1 MEINLVNVN
10 GIEMKYAK
18 FGTGAK
24 DMVIIPGLNVNS
36 VLDNAEAVE
45 DYYAR
50 FKDDYTVYLID
61 RRINIPEGY
70 TTRQIADDTVE
81 VMKEIGI
88 KDAYMHG
95 ASQGGTILQEI
106 AINYP
111 EMVKKAI
118 LASTISKPT
127 EEAIRMVDSW
137 AKWGQEKNREA
148 LEEHFVKLGY
158 SDEFF
163 EKFKD
168 MLAGTI
174 LTASDEKLDKFAIL
188 AEALKGFDTYDR
200 LNQIQCE
207 TLVMGATGD
216 KMFDYKDQIDMA
228 EKIGCDYYMFEGYS
242 HCVYDEAPD
251 YLDKLE
257 EFFDK

>member
-61 RRINIPEGY
+61 RRINLPEGY
-70 TTRQIADDTVE
+70 TTRQIADDTVT
-81 VMKEIGI
+81 VLKEIGVEN
-88 KDAYMHG
+88 AYMHG

-106 AINYP
+106 EINYP

-118 LASTISKPT
+118 LASTISRPSG
-127 EEAIRMVDSW
+127 EAIQMVDDW
-137 AKWGQEKNREA
+137 AKWGKARDREA
-148 LEEHFVKLGY
+148 LEEHFEKLGY
-158 SDEFF
+158 TDEFF
-163 EKFKD
+163 DKFRD
-168 MLAGTI
+168 VLEGTI

-188 AEALKGFDTYDR
+188 AEALRGFDTYDR
-200 LNQIQCE
+200 LDQIKCE
-207 TLVMGATGD
+207 TLVMGAKGD
-216 KMFDYKDQIDMA
+216 KMFSYKDQIEMA
-228 EKIGCDYYMFEGYS
+228 EKIGCEYYMYDGYS

-251 YLDKLE
+251 YLDRLE
-257 EFFDK
+257 EFFAK

>member
-1 MEINLVNVN
+1 MEINIVNVN

-45 DYYAR
+45 NYYAR

-61 RRINIPEGY
+61 RRINLPEGY

-111 EMVKKAI
+111 EIVRKAI

-127 EEAIRMVDSW
+127 EEAIRMVDNW
-137 AKWGQEKNREA
+137 AKWGKEKNREA

>member
-1 MEINLVNVN
+1 MANRWR
-10 GIEMKYAK
+10 
-18 FGTGAK
+18 
-24 DMVIIPGLNVNS
+24 NS
-36 VLDNAEAVE
+36 
-45 DYYAR
+45 
-50 FKDDYTVYLID
+50 I
-61 RRINIPEGY
+61 
-70 TTRQIADDTVE
+70 
-81 VMKEIGI
+81 
-88 KDAYMHG
+88 
-95 ASQGGTILQEI
+95 
-106 AINYP
+106 
-111 EMVKKAI
+111 
-118 LASTISKPT
+118 
-127 EEAIRMVDSW
+127 
-137 AKWGQEKNREA
+137 
-148 LEEHFVKLGY
+148 VKLGY

-163 EKFKD
+163 EKFED